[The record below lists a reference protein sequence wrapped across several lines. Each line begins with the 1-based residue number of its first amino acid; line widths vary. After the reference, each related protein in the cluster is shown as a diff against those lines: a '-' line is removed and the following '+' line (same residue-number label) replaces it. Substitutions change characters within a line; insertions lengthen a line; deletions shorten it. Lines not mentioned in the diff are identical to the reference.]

1 VPSEAVSAL
10 VKFCPVDTGIKI
22 LNSQSLY
29 WSAPH
34 LFADPFELQHGSDP
48 LLTAPALL
56 DLLLREALII
66 LFGPNTPTGRQNRLV
81 NTLARWRDENRF
93 CDEEEAGSVLKDL
106 LGQIAELHARKI
118 DEYLARWRL
127 FARQVRIASFCDRPG
142 NLHGWH
148 NYADRHRGMAL
159 RFECGPDTGLPDP
172 RPVQYQPQAPVL
184 TTLAAEID
192 IIFGRR
198 NAPEDDGF
206 IDKLLVKGR
215 HQQGE
220 EEWRCLFNDTSEA
233 GKDDSLWFT
242 PRKFPAHELRA
253 VYLGASMPRSEREH
267 VAQLL
272 RASYPT
278 AKLFQAVA
286 QPGRYELEFEAIAR
300 R

>member
-1 VPSEAVSAL
+1 MPSEVVSAL
-10 VKFCPVDTGIKI
+10 VKFCPVETGIKI

-34 LFADPFELQHGSDP
+34 LFTDPFELQHGSDP
-48 LLTAPALL
+48 QLTAPALL
-56 DLLLREALII
+56 ELLLREAMII
-66 LFGPNTPTGRQNRLV
+66 LFGPNAPTGRQNRLV

-93 CDEEEAGSVLKDL
+93 CDEEEAGSVLRDL

-142 NLHGWH
+142 NLHGWQH
-148 NYADRHRGMAL
+148 YADHHRGMAL
-159 RFECGPDTGLPDP
+159 RFEAGPDTGLPDP
-172 RPVQYQPQAPVL
+172 HPVQYQAQAPVL
-184 TTLAAEID
+184 TTLTAEIEV
-192 IIFGRR
+192 IFGRR
-198 NAPEDDGF
+198 NPPDNDGF
-206 IDKLLVKGR
+206 LDKLLIKGR

-220 EEWRCLFNDTSEA
+220 AEWRCFFNDSGEL
-233 GKDDSLWFT
+233 GQDESLWFT
-242 PRKFPAHELRA
+242 PKLFPAHELRA
-253 VYLGASMPRSEREH
+253 VYLGASMGRNEREH
-267 VAQLL
+267 IAQLL

-286 QPGRYELEFEAIAR
+286 QPGRYELEFQPIAR

>member
-1 VPSEAVSAL
+1 MPSEAVSAL

-34 LFADPFELQHGSDP
+34 LFGDPFELHHGSDP
-48 LLTAPALL
+48 QLTAPALL
-56 DLLLREALII
+56 DTLLREALII
-66 LFGPNTPTGRQNRLV
+66 LFGPNAPTGRQNRLV

-93 CDEEEAGSVLKDL
+93 CDEDEAGSVLRDL

-127 FARQVRIASFCDRPG
+127 YARQVRIASFCDRPG
-142 NLHGWH
+142 NLHGWQ
-148 NYADRHRGMAL
+148 NYADGHRGMAL

-172 RPVQYQPQAPVL
+172 HPVQYQAQAPVL
-184 TTLAAEID
+184 TTLATEID
-192 IIFGRR
+192 VIFGRR
-198 NAPEDDGF
+198 QAPEDGDF
-206 IDKLLVKGR
+206 IGKLLTKGR
-215 HQQGE
+215 HQHGE
-220 EEWRCLFNDTSEA
+220 EEWRCVFTDGSDA
-233 GKDDSLWFT
+233 DKDESLWFT

-253 VYLGASMPRSEREH
+253 VYLGASMGRGEREH

-272 RASYPT
+272 RTSYPT

-286 QPGRYELEFEAIAR
+286 QPGRYELEFEPIAR